1 MTRDSRE
8 GVTPSP
14 CTNCGKVMDA
24 ASVAGK
30 GDDTPTPGDITIC
43 FYCHHLMAFADDMT
57 IRDLTDEEIKECA
70 GDPTLVV
77 AMKALARFKQLERE
91 GKL

>member
-1 MTRDSRE
+1 
-8 GVTPSP
+8 
-14 CTNCGKVMDA
+14 
-24 ASVAGK
+24 
-30 GDDTPTPGDITIC
+30 
-43 FYCHHLMAFADDMT
+43 MAFADDMT